1 VSRISRM
8 VGRAVRL
15 RCWHITVNVVA
26 RSHALSRRPRA
37 VLYTV
42 YAGVPAK
49 GLRPANQ
56 PGGGG

>member
-1 VSRISRM
+1 M